1 MGQLY
6 FHVFVYVYTQCVC
19 TYTFTYVLLSA
30 VFLTWNICIFFLIF
44 FYAVSLSSF
53 HCHHRLSSC
62 HHLFISFSFIFFVL
76 NVLEG
81 LCVSDMWLHMR
92 QFLPLFY
99 VKSQYF
105 VYTGVQRESIY
116 LFLYLCHVHIALIL
130 SHTSHWLLL
139 SVLPCD
145 LK

>member
-1 MGQLY
+1 M
-6 FHVFVYVYTQCVC
+6 FVCMYTRNVCVHTHSHMYYCQQCFLLG
-19 TYTFTYVLLSA
+19 TFA
-30 VFLTWNICIFFLIF
+30 FFFLIF
-44 FYAVSLSSF
+44 FYTVSLSSF

-62 HHLFISFSFIFFVL
+62 HHLFISFNYFFVL